1 MMTALARV
9 EPVTALPE
17 LVREAAQRLAS
28 AQSSAEVL
36 DARDAASVAYDAAK
50 SAARIARA
58 KKAHDEVIVAV
69 YRAQADALEI
79 ESTAKRRLADE
90 YDAAQD
96 RGEVKRV
103 GNSSRAEE
111 LPAAADIGLSHK
123 DIHEARQLRDA
134 ERDDPGVTRRVIDG
148 MLERGEEPTRAA
160 VRREI
165 VHVAKPK
172 PRVSDAAL
180 WLWGRMLDF
189 EKGGYFDKAA
199 DQLLVEMTEP
209 MRADVRRLAP
219 KVREFMEDMEV
230 ACDAA

>member
-1 MMTALARV
+1 MAALTKA
-9 EPVTALPE
+9 EFSASLPS
-17 LVREAAQRLAS
+17 LVRDAAARLAS
-28 AQSSAEVL
+28 AETSAEVL
-36 DARDAASVAYDAAK
+36 DARLMATAAYDAAK
-50 SAARIARA
+50 SAARIATA
-58 KKAHDEVIVAV
+58 KRAHDEIIVAV
-69 YRAQADALEI
+69 YKAQADALAI
-79 ESTAKRRLADE
+79 ESAAKRRLADE

-219 KVREFMEDMEV
+219 KVREFMEDVEV

>member
-1 MMTALARV
+1 MAALTKA
-9 EPVTALPE
+9 EFSASLPS
-17 LVREAAQRLAS
+17 LVRDAAARLAS
-28 AQSSAEVL
+28 AETSAEVL
-36 DARDAASVAYDAAK
+36 DARLMATAAYDAAK
-50 SAARIARA
+50 SAARIATA
-58 KKAHDEVIVAV
+58 KRAHDEIIVAV
-69 YRAQADALEI
+69 YKAQADALAI
-79 ESTAKRRLADE
+79 ESAAKRRLADE